1 MSCQETDKWLDAYLD
16 GELDLVR
23 TLEFEDHLETCAECQ
38 QAREQYQN
46 LRRSMRSPSLYFEA
60 PPALEQKIRV
70 QLRTAGAPRDA
81 APRSKPFSAW
91 RLLAMAASLVGLAVF
106 SFAFVEMLQRSSGTE
121 MLAQQ
126 VVSSHIRSLMASHL
140 TDVPSSDQHTVK
152 PWFNGK
158 LDFAPAVKDLA
169 PEGFP
174 LVGGRLDYLDGRPVA
189 ALVYKRRQHTI
200 NLFEW
205 PEARSQS
212 QKTFAIR
219 GYNVIHWTESGMNY
233 WAISDL
239 NARELADFV
248 HDQEQ

>member
-1 MSCQETDKWLDAYLD
+1 MSCQQTDKWLDAYLD

-23 TLEFEDHLETCAECQ
+23 TLEFEDHLETCVDCRL
-38 QAREQYQN
+38 ARDQYRALRQSIQN
-46 LRRSMRSPSLYFEA
+46 PAFYFEA
-60 PPALEQKIRV
+60 PPGLEQRIRV
-70 QLRTAGAPRDA
+70 QVRRAK
-81 APRSKPFSAW
+81 RSSAFSGW
-91 RLLAMAASLVGLAVF
+91 RLIPVAASLAGLAVF
-106 SFAFVEMLQRSSGTE
+106 TFLFVEMFRRPAAPE
-121 MLAQQ
+121 VLAQQ
-126 VVSSHIRSLMASHL
+126 VVSSHVRSLMASHL
-140 TDVPSSDQHTVK
+140 MDVPSTDQHTVK

-158 LDFAPAVKDLA
+158 LDFAPVVKDLA

-205 PEARSQS
+205 PESRSQQP

-219 GYNVIHWTESGMNY
+219 GYNLVHWTQAGMNY

-239 NARELADFV
+239 NARELEEFV
-248 HDQEQ
+248 RIEER